1 VSCCTDGAGYPFGAT
16 QAPGTITRYGLGSY
30 NVKFPG
36 LATISASPSNVKVTG
51 YGYGSDTCK
60 VTGWYTSGSDA
71 FANVACFSAAGA
83 SVDAYYTIT
92 YSSFAYII
100 G

>member
-1 VSCCTDGAGYPFGAT
+1 VSCCTDGANYPFGAT
-16 QAPGTITRYGLGSY
+16 QAPGTITRYGVGSY

-36 LATISASPSNVKVTG
+36 LAQLSTSPSNVKVTG

-60 VTGWYTSGSDA
+60 VSGWYQSGNDA
-71 FANVACFSAAGA
+71 FANVACFSAGGA
-83 SVDAYYTIT
+83 PVDALYTIT